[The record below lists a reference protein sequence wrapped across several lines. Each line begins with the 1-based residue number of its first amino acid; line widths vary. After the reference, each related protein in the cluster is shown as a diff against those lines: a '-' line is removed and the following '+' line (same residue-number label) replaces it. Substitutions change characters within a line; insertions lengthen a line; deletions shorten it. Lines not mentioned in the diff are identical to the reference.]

1 MLDIFHTDD
10 IRVERCDG
18 TRRNIQQVLDACRE
32 ERRPYVVL
40 KEQGTRRKEPRHISK
55 NSDSID
61 INLDSLFLTPESNIL
76 VPVTMLEEE
85 VYKAEICTYLARKT
99 GAHLILLRANDYG
112 SKAKQNTQRIITHIQ
127 TIAERTGDNITYEE
141 RVAKGDS
148 FHIHKELHTYTSLPF
163 REGTGVGSYRIRI
176 SSCEPNLLTD
186 EIIDFVAQSKH
197 FAPHFHI
204 PLQSGSNEV
213 LSIMKRRYTRELF
226 AERVQHIREVIPHA
240 FIGVDCMVGV
250 RGETQACWEDYLE
263 FVKRLDVS
271 QLHVFTYSER
281 ANTRMLELD
290 LYVVPKAERQRRSK
304 ILHAVSEEKTR
315 AFYEKYANRKAV
327 VLWESKKEGDQMS
340 GFTDNYIKVYR
351 PYDKSKVNTFEEV

>member
-40 KEQGTRRKEPRHISK
+40 KEH
-55 NSDSID
+55 
-61 INLDSLFLTPESNIL
+61 DSLLLTPESNIL

-163 REGTGVGSYRIRI
+163 REGTEVGLIILTASREYGLDDWLFGPPEQYVIRH
-176 SSCEPNLLTD
+176 SPVPVMLVNPRAD
-186 EIIDFVAQSKH
+186 
-197 FAPHFHI
+197 
-204 PLQSGSNEV
+204 
-213 LSIMKRRYTRELF
+213 LF
-226 AERVQHIREVIPHA
+226 SLC
-240 FIGVDCMVGV
+240 D
-250 RGETQACWEDYLE
+250 
-263 FVKRLDVS
+263 
-271 QLHVFTYSER
+271 
-281 ANTRMLELD
+281 
-290 LYVVPKAERQRRSK
+290 
-304 ILHAVSEEKTR
+304 
-315 AFYEKYANRKAV
+315 
-327 VLWESKKEGDQMS
+327 
-340 GFTDNYIKVYR
+340 
-351 PYDKSKVNTFEEV
+351 